1 MSAKEQTLPVG
12 QGNGSPIVA
21 QEASLG
27 WKNSLS
33 HSVVL
38 HSL

>member
-1 MSAKEQTLPVG
+1 MSAMEETLPIG
-12 QGNGSPIVA
+12 QGDGSPIVA

-33 HSVVL
+33 YSVVL